1 MIPLLLLQDHNTD
14 FIVKFPDWDP
24 STNYGSQTSKMDNMH
39 MLHTISGSR
48 RFLFQET
55 SSDLPQAHLWYS
67 NREVFNALKLFL
79 AAGNGLAGSLTYRL
93 IIFSYSL
100 LFKII
105 NKIKILKQLLMS
117 NTALSVQHTTL
128 ANMLLFLPVE

>member
-1 MIPLLLLQDHNTD
+1 MLTPDIRWMMGSGFFFTLLE
-14 FIVKFPDWDP
+14 
-24 STNYGSQTSKMDNMH
+24 SK
-39 MLHTISGSR
+39 SR
-48 RFLFQET
+48 I
-55 SSDLPQAHLWYS
+55 DLPQAHLWYS